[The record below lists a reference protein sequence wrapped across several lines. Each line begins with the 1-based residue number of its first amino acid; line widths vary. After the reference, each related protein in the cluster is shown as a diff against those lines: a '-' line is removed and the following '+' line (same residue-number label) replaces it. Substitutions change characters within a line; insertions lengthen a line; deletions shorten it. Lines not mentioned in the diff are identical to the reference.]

1 MYYIYIYIYSGIF
14 THLSLYYAQNK
25 EIEEKN
31 EVKARI
37 ERGSLELKFPAN
49 LRISF
54 VPWRPYLLFYFSPL
68 DGARL
73 SGPDIKSGPT
83 LIGYPT

>member
-1 MYYIYIYIYSGIF
+1 MYYKHTHTHTYTNIYIYSGIF

-37 ERGSLELKFPAN
+37 ERGSLKLKFPGN

-54 VPWRPYLLFYFSPL
+54 VPWRPLAAFFFPSP
-68 DGARL
+68 
-73 SGPDIKSGPT
+73 
-83 LIGYPT
+83 